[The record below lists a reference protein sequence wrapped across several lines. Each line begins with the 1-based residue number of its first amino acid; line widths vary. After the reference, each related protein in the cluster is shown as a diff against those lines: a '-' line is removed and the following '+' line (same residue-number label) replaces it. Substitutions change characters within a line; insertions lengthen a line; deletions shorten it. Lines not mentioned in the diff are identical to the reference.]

1 MGAFQLAKEN
11 MKMLFYGVFIIF
23 VATVLVIG
31 GRIYLDQDVNTSYLE
46 NELVI
51 SRLLYSDDC
60 FIENGVVN
68 IDKFYEEKIIKCSGI
83 TGESGYGLRLRLYNF
98 DNSSELVKEIELNKD
113 LTSQCLIT
121 NIKNIGRRYFC
132 SSSKHYVF
140 YEDNKGILEVVVA
153 NDIKK

>member
-68 IDKFYEEKIIKCSGI
+68 IDKFYEEKS
-83 TGESGYGLRLRLYNF
+83 TG
-98 DNSSELVKEIELNKD
+98 
-113 LTSQCLIT
+113 
-121 NIKNIGRRYFC
+121 
-132 SSSKHYVF
+132 
-140 YEDNKGILEVVVA
+140 
-153 NDIKK
+153 